1 VGPSVTIQIIGSLTE
16 RLCFNMEFILKKLH
30 FIEDKLDR
38 FASVIAV
45 LTFAAMSVIVCMQVI
60 SRFFFSHSFQWAEEM
75 GRYLFIWSTMLASA
89 CAVHSHLNIGV
100 DILVNNIKGKAQFI
114 VKLMAQIFMI
124 LAVYI
129 LTVYGAE
136 QTMDVYNAGQTA
148 TSFPVSAAVLYLS
161 VPVSGVLMLF
171 YSTVQLLELILHGKF
186 TENEIRDFFRRAA

>member
-1 VGPSVTIQIIGSLTE
+1 MTIQIKGFLTE
-16 RLCFNMEFILKKLH
+16 RLCFNMELILKRLH

-38 FASVIAV
+38 FASVIAIV
-45 LTFAAMSVIVCMQVI
+45 TFAAMSVIVCMQVI

-114 VKLMAQIFMI
+114 VKLMAQVFMI

-129 LTVYGAE
+129 LTVYGAQ
-136 QTMDVYNAGQTA
+136 QTIDVYSAGQTA

-161 VPVSGVLMLF
+161 VPVSGALMLF
-171 YSTVQLLELILHGKF
+171 YSSVQLLELISHGKF
-186 TENEIRDFFRRAA
+186 TENEIRDFFRGAAK

>member
-1 VGPSVTIQIIGSLTE
+1 
-16 RLCFNMEFILKKLH
+16 MELIFKKLH
-30 FIEDKLDR
+30 YIEDKLDR
-38 FASVIAV
+38 FASMIAI
-45 LTFAAMSVIVCMQVI
+45 LTFAVMSVLVCMQVI

-100 DILVNNIKGKAQFI
+100 DIVVNNIKGKTQYI

-129 LTVYGAE
+129 LTVYGAK
-136 QTMDVYNAGQTA
+136 QTIDVYSAGQTA

-161 VPVSGVLMLF
+161 VPVSGALMLF
-171 YSTVQLLELILHGKF
+171 YSTVQLLELIFYGKF
-186 TENEIRDFFRRAA
+186 TENVIRDFFRGNA

>member
-1 VGPSVTIQIIGSLTE
+1 MRIVGFFTE
-16 RLCFNMEFILKKLH
+16 RLCDNMEPIIKKLQY
-30 FIEDKLDR
+30 IEDKLDVL
-38 FASVIAV
+38 ASIIAIV
-45 LTFAAMSVIVCMQVI
+45 TFATMSVLVCMQVM
-60 SRFFFSHSFQWAEEM
+60 SRSFFSYSFQWAEEM

-136 QTMDVYNAGQTA
+136 QTMDVYSAGQTA

-161 VPVSGVLMLF
+161 VPVSGAMMLF

-186 TENEIRDFFRRAA
+186 TENRIRDFFGRAA

>member
-1 VGPSVTIQIIGSLTE
+1 MTIQIKGFLTE
-16 RLCFNMEFILKKLH
+16 RLCFNMELILKRLH

-38 FASVIAV
+38 FASVIAIV
-45 LTFAAMSVIVCMQVI
+45 TFAAMSVIVCMQVI

-114 VKLMAQIFMI
+114 VKLMAQVFMI

-129 LTVYGAE
+129 LTVYGAQ
-136 QTMDVYNAGQTA
+136 QTIDVYSAGQTA

-161 VPVSGVLMLF
+161 VPVSGSLMLF
-171 YSTVQLLELILHGKF
+171 YSTVQLLELISHGKF
-186 TENEIRDFFRRAA
+186 TENEIRDFFRGAAK